1 MQRRKANAWSS
12 QKDAKALKEARR
24 EKKVVRREA
33 EGNAK
38 MSESEKVKAA
48 ELKALIEKVRIQ
60 TAAAAEET
68 FEGFDD

>member
-24 EKKVVRREA
+24 EKKVVRRQA
-33 EGNAK
+33 EGHAK
-38 MSESEKVKAA
+38 MSESDKLKAA
-48 ELKALIEKVRIQ
+48 ELRALIEKVRLQ
-60 TAAAAEET
+60 NATAEES